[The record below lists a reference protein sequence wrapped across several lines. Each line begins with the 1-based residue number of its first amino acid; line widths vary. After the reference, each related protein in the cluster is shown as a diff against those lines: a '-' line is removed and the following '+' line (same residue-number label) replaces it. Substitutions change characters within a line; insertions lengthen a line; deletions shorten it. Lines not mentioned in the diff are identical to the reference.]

1 LKQESCSRPAFIGS
15 LNGPWTGTDT
25 QFRRAAV
32 TESVTMRKTAEVVLP
47 LHYGAAPAWLVTRM
61 KDLADEMV
69 RLLVEEK
76 GVEEFLGRLSDP
88 LWFQAF
94 GCVLGFDWHSSGLTT
109 VVTGVLKDVLSMEK
123 HQVRMAGGKGR
134 ASRRAQE
141 EIRVVGESIGISSGQ
156 VERLGYA
163 SRMTAKVDTSAV
175 QAGYPL
181 YHHAF
186 FIGEGGEW
194 CVIQQGLNTRDRT
207 ARRYHWLS
215 EGLESFVVE
224 PHRAIVGQAVRPV
237 ALNMTAREAEESRKA
252 CVDLVRG
259 SPENLVSSIRRL
271 GHGASLDWWVEGAG
285 PPIASFEM
293 PRRLNWNL
301 FRELYDVQPRDFEEF
316 LAFRGV
322 GPATVRALALVGQ
335 LIYGKPASWQDP
347 VKFSFAHGGKDGVPY
362 PVDRK
367 VMDRSI
373 EMLGEI
379 VSATEIERDRRVDAL
394 KRLTKFSREWGL

>member
-1 LKQESCSRPAFIGS
+1 
-15 LNGPWTGTDT
+15 
-25 QFRRAAV
+25 
-32 TESVTMRKTAEVVLP
+32 MRKTAEVVLP
-47 LHYGAAPAWLVTRM
+47 LHHGAAPPWLVTRM
-61 KDLADEMV
+61 KGLADEMV

-76 GVEEFLGRLSDP
+76 GEEEFLGRLSDP

-123 HQVRMAGGKGR
+123 HQVRVAGGKGR

-141 EIRVVGESIGISSGQ
+141 EIKVIGESLGISSAQ

-163 SRMTAKVDTSAV
+163 SRMAAKVDTSAL
-175 QAGYPL
+175 QTGYPL

-186 FIGEGGEW
+186 FIAEGGGW
-194 CVIQQGLNTRDRT
+194 CVVQQGINTHDRT

-224 PHRAIVGQAVRPV
+224 PQRAVVGQVVRPM

-259 SPENLVSSIRRL
+259 SPENLVSSIRRI
-271 GHGASLDWWVEGAG
+271 GREASLDWWVEGAG
-285 PPIASFEM
+285 QHPPIESFEM
-293 PRRLNWNL
+293 PRRLNWGL
-301 FRELYDVQPRDFEEF
+301 FREMYDVQPRDFEEL

-335 LIYGKPASWQDP
+335 LLYGKPASWRDP

-362 PVDRK
+362 PVDRG

-373 EMLGEI
+373 ETLGEI

-394 KRLTKFSREWGL
+394 KRLSKFSAEWGL

>member
-1 LKQESCSRPAFIGS
+1 
-15 LNGPWTGTDT
+15 
-25 QFRRAAV
+25 
-32 TESVTMRKTAEVVLP
+32 MRKTAEVILP
-47 LHYGAAPAWLVTRM
+47 LHHGAAPAWLVTRM
-61 KDLADEMV
+61 KDLANEMV
-69 RLLVEEK
+69 RLMVDEK
-76 GVEEFLGRLSDP
+76 GAEDFLGRLSDP

-109 VVTGVLKDVLSMEK
+109 VVTGVLKDVLTMEK
-123 HQVRMAGGKGR
+123 HQVRVAGGKGKD
-134 ASRRAQE
+134 SRRAQE
-141 EIRVVGESIGISSGQ
+141 EIVGIGEALSISSGQ
-156 VERLGYA
+156 VERLCYA
-163 SRMTAKVDTSAV
+163 SRMAAKVDTSAV
-175 QAGYPL
+175 QVDYPL

-186 FIGEGGEW
+186 FIAERGEW
-194 CVIQQGLNTRDRT
+194 CVIQQGINIRDRT

-224 PHRAIVGQAVRPV
+224 PHRGIVGEVIRPM

-252 CVDLVRG
+252 CVDLVKG
-259 SPENLVSSIRRL
+259 DPENLASSIRKM
-271 GHGASLDWWVEGAG
+271 GYGPASLDRWVEGAAS
-285 PPIASFEM
+285 PPITSFEM

-335 LIYGKPASWQDP
+335 LIYGKPASWHDP
-347 VKFSFAHGGKDGVPY
+347 VKFSFAHGGKDGVPF

-373 EMLGEI
+373 ETLREI
-379 VSATEIERDRRVDAL
+379 VSATEIERYKRVDAL
-394 KRLTKFSREWGL
+394 KRLSKFSTEWGL